1 MSQSI
6 KSTPPNLE
14 DIKQWVSAILA
25 EVNIGLLIYHL
36 EDAAD
41 SKSLRLL
48 YTNKAAS
55 EFTGADLSQLEGKRI
70 LDAFPALA
78 DGELPEAYADVVRN
92 GRSIELG
99 TTEYGGDDRVEQGF
113 YSVKAFPMPS
123 QCVGVIFENIT
134 VRKKV
139 EELVK
144 KERERSK

>member
-1 MSQSI
+1 MKSI
-6 KSTPPNLE
+6 PPNLE

-36 EDAAD
+36 EDITD
-41 SKSLRLL
+41 FQSLRLL

-55 EFTGADLSQLEGKRI
+55 EFTGADLSALEGKRI
-70 LDAFPALA
+70 LDAFPGLA
-78 DGELPEAYADVVRN
+78 EGELPEAYADVVRN
-92 GRSIELG
+92 KRSIELG
-99 TTEYGGDDRVEQGF
+99 TTEYGGDDRVEPGF

-123 QCVGVIFENIT
+123 QCVGIIFENIT

-144 KERERSK
+144 KERERTK